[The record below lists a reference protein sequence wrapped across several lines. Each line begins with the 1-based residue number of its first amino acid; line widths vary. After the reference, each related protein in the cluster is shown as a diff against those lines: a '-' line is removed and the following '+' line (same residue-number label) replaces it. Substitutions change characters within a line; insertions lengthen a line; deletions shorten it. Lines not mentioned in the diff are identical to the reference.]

1 MDDLYAYPF
10 SEALHQRILS
20 ELEILMN
27 QEKIYKDP
35 LLSLLN
41 LAHRLKTNTAYLSR
55 IINDH
60 YQVNFSTWVNR
71 RRIEEAKQLLSVR
84 EHSIEKIGQLSG
96 FGSKSVFN
104 KAFKLYTGYTPTGW
118 LKQQNK
124 A

>member
-1 MDDLYAYPF
+1 MEELPVYPF
-10 SEALHQRILS
+10 SEALHQRIIS
-20 ELEILMN
+20 DLEILMK

-71 RRIEEAKQLLSVR
+71 YRIEEAKKLLDVR
-84 EHSIEKIGQLSG
+84 EYSIEKIGQLSG

-104 KAFKLYTGYTPTGW
+104 KAFKLYLGCTPSSW
-118 LKQQNK
+118 LKINK